1 MSRTVSASLP
11 IVESADPDCRHTR
24 PIGVRFRFPF
34 WTWAHRLTALALLL
48 VFLWEPWIPPLLF
61 HGNWNGAVWIGAW
74 TILDPLAGLETIVAS
89 RTVSWELAAGMA
101 TTVVVALLLG
111 RVFCGWVCP
120 LGLVLEL
127 NQTVLLRVHKTHHRT
142 LNSHRSAP
150 HRIKFYVLAGCLV
163 GSAVATVPLFATWSP
178 INIPFAW
185 RGEDRLWA
193 LMPLALLIVIEWW
206 WPRVFCRSFCPLGAF
221 YSLLGRWS
229 LLRVRITGEERLA
242 CRHCSRE
249 CPMGI
254 AVMEDYVFRG
264 AAAIDDPDCTRCGIC
279 TDRCLGHILRLG
291 WSRSRS

>member
-11 IVESADPDCRHTR
+11 IVEPAESDCPHRR
-24 PIGVRFRFPF
+24 PRGARPGFPF

-48 VFLWEPWIPPLLF
+48 VFLCEPWIPPRLF
-61 HGNWNGAVWIGAW
+61 HGNWNGAVWFGAW

-89 RTVSWELAAGMA
+89 RTLSRELVAGMA
-101 TTVVVALLLG
+101 TTVVAALLLG

-127 NQTVLLRVHKTHHRT
+127 HQSVRQRVQKTHPPPLQSRRT
-142 LNSHRSAP
+142 AAHGV
-150 HRIKFYVLAGCLV
+150 KFYVLAGCLV

-178 INIPFAW
+178 INLPFAW

-193 LMPLALLIVIEWW
+193 LAPLAVLLLIEWW
-206 WPRVFCRSFCPLGAF
+206 WPRVFCRSLCPLGAF

-242 CRHCSRE
+242 CRRCSRD

-254 AVMEDYVFRG
+254 AVMEDYVCRG